1 MKTGIRVGKIINI
14 PIEIDLSWLVI
25 FALIA
30 FSLSEGYFPVK
41 NPGISLLTRW
51 ILGLAASLLI
61 FASILIHELSHS
73 FVAQKNNISIKKIT
87 LFIFGGVAHITREPD
102 NPKTE
107 LKIAIAGP
115 LASFIIAF
123 IFSLAALLFSVLSP
137 YHNKLI
143 FEFFA
148 YLFIMNIILAVFNLI
163 PAFPLDGGRILR
175 AIIWMSTNN
184 MEKATRVASYIGQAF
199 AFFLMFVGIMQVFS
213 GRLVGGLW
221 MIFIGWMLNNAAMS
235 SWQQVMLR
243 YTIGGRSVKDIMT
256 TEIVKVTRD
265 VSIEHLIENYFLH
278 YKHIVM
284 PVVSGSEASGW
295 EAVGIITLHAA
306 KAVPKEERAN
316 TPVSAVMKPI
326 DEHLYL
332 APDTAIVEAL
342 NKMQAEEAGRLLVV
356 EDKKLVGILSK
367 SDILKFIQIKIE
379 LE

>member
-1 MKTGIRVGKIINI
+1 MKTGVRVGKIINI

-41 NPGISLLTRW
+41 NPGISVMSRW
-51 ILGLAASLLI
+51 IMGVTASLLI
-61 FASILIHELSHS
+61 FASILLHELSHS

-87 LFIFGGVAHITREPD
+87 LFIFGGIAHITREPD

-184 MEKATRVASYIGQAF
+184 MEKATRTASYIGQAF
-199 AFFLMFVGIMQVFS
+199 AFFLMFFGIMQVFS
-213 GRLVGGLW
+213 GKLVGGLW
-221 MIFIGWMLNNAAMS
+221 MIFIGWLLNNAAMS

-243 YTIGGRSVKDIMT
+243 YTIGARKVKDIMT
-256 TEIVKVTRD
+256 TDIIKVTRD

-284 PVVSGSEASGW
+284 PVVSGD

-306 KAVPKEERAN
+306 KAVPKEDRAN

-332 APDTAIVEAL
+332 SPDTKVVEAL

-367 SDILKFIQIKIE
+367 SDILKFIQIKME